1 MRIFHAWIDPL
12 IKTYLSP
19 IQAFFLASRDCG
31 GGGGGGND
39 PWPPPLYR
47 IE

>member
-19 IQAFFLASRDCG
+19 IQAFFLLPATVG
-31 GGGGGGND
+31 GGDD
-39 PWPPPLYR
+39 P
-47 IE
+47 